1 MSKFFIVL
9 NLECIQ
15 VHISEARVST
25 ALDKLAYM
33 ETLVNDKILQDRCM
47 TESELLLSTPTTSS
61 TPSLSN
67 VKTRQ
72 PKRSINVSG
81 PVQPYNDGLKNFW
94 YPVAFSGGLKDD
106 TMVIF
111 CHFVQLYC
119 YFFVS
124 FFLCC
129 LA

>member
-1 MSKFFIVL
+1 MI
-9 NLECIQ
+9 NLEHEQ

-33 ETLVNDKILQDRCM
+33 ETLVTDKILQDRNT

-61 TPSLSN
+61 TPSLST
-67 VKTRQ
+67 VKNRQ

-81 PVQPYNDGLKNFW
+81 PVQPYNDRLKNFW

-111 CHFVQLYC
+111 LLHVSL
-119 YFFVS
+119 S
-124 FFLCC
+124 FFLV
-129 LA
+129 LSFFSP